1 MRKIWVYQQIADD
14 KNPYL
19 YASEYPVDEKELKE
33 NGEKEIGC
41 YCSFKSFLV
50 DFANNIKLRDKDK
63 GKILATYVMR
73 QIGYMF
79 EDGDISYGDML
90 KIVIEN
96 TTIKNSPT
104 PTKEKIKYE

>member
-19 YASEYPVDEKELKE
+19 YASEYPIEEKELE
-33 NGEKEIGC
+33 QNGEKEIGC
-41 YCSFKSFLV
+41 YCSFKSFLA

-63 GKILATYVMR
+63 GKILATYIMR

-79 EDGDISYGDML
+79 EDGDVSYADML
-90 KIVIEN
+90 KVIQ
-96 TTIKNSPT
+96 KNIN
-104 PTKEKIKYE
+104 TKEKIKHE

>member
-19 YASEYPVDEKELKE
+19 YASEYPIDEKELKQ

-41 YCSFKSFLV
+41 YCSFKSFLA
-50 DFANNIKLRDKDK
+50 DFANNIKLHDKDK
-63 GKILATYVMR
+63 GKILVTYVIR

-79 EDGDISYGDML
+79 EDGEVSYADIL

-104 PTKEKIKYE
+104 KEKIKYE

>member
-19 YASEYPVDEKELKE
+19 YASEYPIEEKELE
-33 NGEKEIGC
+33 QNGEKEIGC
-41 YCSFKSFLV
+41 YCSFKSFLA

-63 GKILATYVMR
+63 GKILATYIMR

-79 EDGDISYGDML
+79 EDGDVSYADML

-96 TTIKNSPT
+96 TTIKKSSA
-104 PTKEKIKYE
+104 KEKIKYE

>member
-1 MRKIWVYQQIADD
+1 MKNIWVYQQVIDD

-19 YASEYPVDEKELKE
+19 YASEYPVNEKELKE

-50 DFANNIKLRDKDK
+50 DFADNIKLYDKDK
-63 GKILATYVMR
+63 GKILITYIIR

-79 EDGDISYGDML
+79 EDGNISYIDIL
-90 KIVIEN
+90 KA
-96 TTIKNSPT
+96 TQKNS
-104 PTKEKIKYE
+104 KY